1 MTKNYSETPQ
11 GLWGTLCR
19 AIENRQ
25 RKGAPPGL
33 GSPGARK
40 MHAGKYEES
49 TSSRQRGGSGIPTPL
64 PSSPQQRPSGKRAKN
79 ASEPLNIR
87 VLLRTK
93 VPRSAQFPPSLTG
106 YS

>member
-49 TSSRQRGGSGIPTPL
+49 ASSRQRGGSGIPTPL
-64 PSSPQQRPSGKRAKN
+64 PSVRSLHCEATPAK
-79 ASEPLNIR
+79 
-87 VLLRTK
+87 VLRTAGSQS
-93 VPRSAQFPPSLTG
+93 RSNLRVFLRIKSGTLRRG
-106 YS
+106 